1 LKTDVNKLLKKH
13 DKLVQSDGLKVTSH
27 VQREKDGWTV
37 NTVMVEN
44 CNTPFKF
51 KRQQPYK
58 NLKGAR
64 VNMTYYPVIEMVA
77 GIEMEVMKVVRIKL
91 S

>member
-1 LKTDVNKLLKKH
+1 MKSDVNKLLKKH

-27 VQREKDGWTV
+27 VQTEKDDWII
-37 NTVMVEN
+37 NTVMVEG
-44 CNTPFKF
+44 CDAPFKF
-51 KRQQPYK
+51 RRQQAYK

-64 VNMTYYPVIEMVA
+64 VNLTYYPAVEMVA
-77 GIEMEVMKVVRIKL
+77 GIELEVMNVVRIKV